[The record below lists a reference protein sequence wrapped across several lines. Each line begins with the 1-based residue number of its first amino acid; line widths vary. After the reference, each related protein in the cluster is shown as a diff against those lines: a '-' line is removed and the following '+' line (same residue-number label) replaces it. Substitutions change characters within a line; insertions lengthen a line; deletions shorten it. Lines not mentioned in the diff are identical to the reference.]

1 MVTVEWMTQEVLKVV
16 PDAIVETSDLHG
28 TGDHFHIRVISE
40 SYEGVMPLQRQKPIL
55 NHFKEF
61 ISNNTVH
68 ALDLKCMTRKQAEA
82 SSQTVF
88 DPHGQE
94 HEFYGVHIRRPRKE

>member
-1 MVTVEWMTQEVLKVV
+1 MVTVEWMTQEILKIV
-16 PDAIVETSDLHG
+16 PDAIVEATDLHG
-28 TGDHFHIRVISE
+28 SGDHFHVRVTSE
-40 SYEGVMPLQRQKPIL
+40 SYEGVLPLQRQKPIL
-55 NHFKEF
+55 NHFKEY

-68 ALDLKCMTRKQAEA
+68 ALDLKCMTPEQAEE
-82 SSQTVF
+82 STQTAF

>member
-1 MVTVEWMTQEVLKVV
+1 MVTVEWMRNEVLKIV
-16 PDAIVETSDLHG
+16 PDAIVEPSDLHG
-28 TGDHFHIRVISE
+28 TGDHFHVRVISE
-40 SYEGVMPLQRQKPIL
+40 SFEGVMPLQRQKPIL
-55 NHFKEF
+55 NHFKEH

-68 ALDLKCMTRKQAEA
+68 ALDLKCMTPKQAEA

-94 HEFYGVHIRRPRKE
+94 HEFYGVHIRRPSKE